1 VGDHQRGTIAAEFT
15 KKFFANKNAE
25 IYSFFRTGGGPVR
38 NVSRSPQ
45 RRSVEQFYDNSIVQ
59 ELIGEGFFVSLWG
72 KNL

>member
-1 VGDHQRGTIAAEFT
+1 MRNL
-15 KKFFANKNAE
+15 FF
-25 IYSFFRTGGGPVR
+25 FWDPRGPVR
-38 NVSRSPQ
+38 NVARSPQ